1 MGKHS
6 IEKERKKINKKHL
19 IIIILMLIIL
29 VFVFDLK
36 KEYVEEEIKTLINS
50 DDITVSKT
58 IEGKKLIIKSKI
70 DYNRIIE
77 YIFENDILKEIKIY
91 EQFQDRIQFETTKNN
106 YEKIDNIEII
116 SINEQEQSIEIK
128 KKDFESDT
136 NKSYEEIYNKYLV
149 QLVDI
154 YELIS

>member
-77 YIFENDILKEIKIY
+77 YIFENDILKKIKIY